1 MNNIYYYN
9 IMNPKNWPENIKY
22 TNKLLDENKLDTEQY
37 NIQGVYIDEIIDEK
51 HPVYGQKGL
60 FSKRRWEKFEVIGN
74 YCGIICDPSAT
85 NKYVARLYHDLSSE
99 ETLCINALEC
109 GNELRYINDY
119 RNIAEEPNTK
129 FISSNI
135 NGNQQILVIVTKD
148 ILPYTEI
155 LIDYGVDYWNYWN
168 EYDKKKN

>member
-1 MNNIYYYN
+1 
-9 IMNPKNWPENIKY
+9 MNPKNWPENIKY

-74 YCGIICDPSAT
+74 YCGIICDPSVT